1 MTEVFSDGFPHLE
14 IPGSKVATH
23 LPEAYR
29 RYTASFIAISCQG
42 IHRAPLIRRNWPF
55 KRPISSEHS
64 TKLNARF
71 APDLGRGTGFLF
83 SVVVF
88 FYQYSV
94 LSPLETKKPLSKRLY
109 RYVEK
114 SLVRSRFYVS
124 SLSSMPILYKRRAE
138 SVNPHKIQEDN

>member
-1 MTEVFSDGFPHLE
+1 
-14 IPGSKVATH
+14 
-23 LPEAYR
+23 
-29 RYTASFIAISCQG
+29 
-42 IHRAPLIRRNWPF
+42 
-55 KRPISSEHS
+55 
-64 TKLNARF
+64 
-71 APDLGRGTGFLF
+71 
-83 SVVVF
+83 VVVF